1 MISPRT
7 EVLMLKALL
16 HKLLSQ
22 VLQEVTVP
30 LEAPATFWFTKSQ
43 AVDIDLVYL
52 GTHPLYV
59 IVFPLSSANILG

>member
-1 MISPRT
+1 MTNPKSEDLT
-7 EVLMLKALL
+7 LKALL

-22 VLQEVTVP
+22 VLQEDTVP

-52 GTHPLYV
+52 GTHPL
-59 IVFPLSSANILG
+59 